1 MLAHEVRIPYDCTIS
16 ERSMSSFLRL
26 SVVTLAVAWLATAC
40 TTQSWDPRRWFSRDE
55 TPKPAV
61 REVPGVEARLRGI
74 GSAASGMVR
83 VRESGELLIVYVELG
98 GVKPGTYRVV
108 FHETGNCSSPSCF
121 SAGAPWSAP
130 GARVSATQLVPVLNA
145 NTEGRG
151 ELVARLRGVRMG
163 EGGMV
168 NRGVLVYEGMTAVP
182 PKPDEPNN
190 VVACGA
196 FVKSTFLF

>member
-1 MLAHEVRIPYDCTIS
+1 MIAPFRNL
-16 ERSMSSFLRL
+16 SMSSFRPTL
-26 SVVTLAVAWLATAC
+26 VTLALMSVVSAC
-40 TTQSWDPRRWFSRDE
+40 STQSWDPRRWFSRDE
-55 TPKPAV
+55 TPKPAT

-74 GSAASGMVR
+74 GSAANGMVR

-108 FHETGNCSSPSCF
+108 FHENGNCSSPSGF

-130 GARVSATQLVPVLNA
+130 GSREPATQLVPIFNA

-163 EGGMV
+163 EGGML
-168 NRGVLVYEGMTAVP
+168 NRGVLVYEGVTAVP
-182 PKPDEPNN
+182 PKPDIPNN

-196 FVKSTFLF
+196 FVKSSTLF